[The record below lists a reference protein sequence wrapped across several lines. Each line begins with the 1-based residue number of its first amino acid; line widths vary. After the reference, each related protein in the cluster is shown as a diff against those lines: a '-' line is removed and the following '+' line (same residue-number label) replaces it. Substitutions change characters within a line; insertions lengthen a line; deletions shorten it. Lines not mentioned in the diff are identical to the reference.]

1 MSSTNSLSS
10 SSRTAVSYS
19 DGYSRVSLE
28 KPSLDE
34 DKTDGG
40 SSSSFSEHDGLMLHA
55 EGRSHRRF
63 WKKLANFRP
72 STSIILTVNGI
83 LLAGFLALAIITTL
97 TIRRQVIYKAPEH
110 NAQNGIIREVALEP
124 KKYYN
129 KSGLRTTADGIL
141 MECGSTNEEARTNG
155 CIFDNWAYYYVPPAC
170 FDAEHLAET
179 SSSEFRLSPHA
190 GGDFPFYFD
199 QERRELGPSDANTQ
213 ASHYML
219 YAINKFH
226 KAHCLYMLRLMNRA
240 LNRYLAG
247 ERDVYL
253 LSATLQ
259 YGHTMHC
266 MELIADPATNLS
278 DTVAAVRANGRCI
291 RLDEVMPGDFHI
303 PVRIQI

>member
-1 MSSTNSLSS
+1 MSSLKPSTHQ
-10 SSRTAVSYS
+10 
-19 DGYSRVSLE
+19 DEEYSRVSLE
-28 KPSLDE
+28 KRSLE
-34 DKTDGG
+34 HG
-40 SSSSFSEHDGLMLHA
+40 SSDDSSFSESDGFLLRQEA
-55 EGRSHRRF
+55 RAHRRF
-63 WKKLANFRP
+63 WKKATSFRP
-72 STSIILTVNGI
+72 SVSLVLTVNGI
-83 LLAGFLALAIITTL
+83 LLAGFLAAAVFTLL
-97 TIRRQVIYKAPEH
+97 TIRHQIIEKAP
-110 NAQNGIIREVALEP
+110 ADGAPNGIIREVALEP

-129 KSGLRTTADGIL
+129 KNGLRTTPEGIL
-141 MECGSTNEEARTNG
+141 MECGSTNEEARSNG

-179 SSSEFRLSPHA
+179 SSHDFRLAPHA

-199 QERRELGPSDANTQ
+199 KERRELGPSEANAQ

-226 KAHCLYMLRLMNRA
+226 KAHCLYMLRLLNRA
-240 LNRYLAG
+240 VNRYLSG
-247 ERDVYL
+247 EKSVYL

-266 MELIADPATNLS
+266 MELIADPKTNLS

-291 RLDEVMPGDFHI
+291 RLDEVMPADFHI